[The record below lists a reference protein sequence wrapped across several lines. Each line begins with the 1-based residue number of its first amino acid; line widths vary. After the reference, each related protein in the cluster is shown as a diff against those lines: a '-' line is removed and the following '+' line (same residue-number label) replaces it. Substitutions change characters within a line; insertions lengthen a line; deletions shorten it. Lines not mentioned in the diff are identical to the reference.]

1 MLKKKK
7 HGRLSSGS
15 QEKHP
20 SRTQRNGFISLR
32 LGICTEVSSHLR
44 SSSRGEQAG
53 EWTSVLQEGHGRIS
67 EIFESIDSSLRKKE
81 TTSGCVGCSRLDN
94 QQASRDDEVDCGS
107 TGRIEV
113 GFAEAT
119 RTKTNG

>member
-1 MLKKKK
+1 MLKKKR

-15 QEKHP
+15 QEKNP
-20 SRTQRNGFISLR
+20 SNDPTQRFHLPASGD
-32 LGICTEVSSHLR
+32 EVSSHLR
-44 SSSRGEQAG
+44 SSSRGLQAG

-67 EIFESIDSSLRKKE
+67 ENLESIDSSLGKEE
-81 TTSGCVGCSRLDN
+81 TTSGCVGCRRLDN